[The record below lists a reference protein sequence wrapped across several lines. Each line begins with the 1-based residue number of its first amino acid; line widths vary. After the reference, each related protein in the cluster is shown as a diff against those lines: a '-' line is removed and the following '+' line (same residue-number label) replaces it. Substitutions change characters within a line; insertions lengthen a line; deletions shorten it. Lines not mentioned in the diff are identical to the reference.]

1 MKNDKLFRNS
11 IIFANLALFAIL
23 CYTAFLDAATAT
35 GQVVIYTGVM
45 LTAAVFV
52 ALCDISLNRAEHR
65 SRKLGTCINKR
76 LFIHA

>member
-11 IIFANLALFAIL
+11 VIFADLVLFAIL
-23 CYTAFLDAATAT
+23 CYTAFLDAVTAT

-52 ALCDISLNRAEHR
+52 ALCDISLNRAEHK
-65 SRKLGTCINKR
+65 SRKLVQ
-76 LFIHA
+76 A